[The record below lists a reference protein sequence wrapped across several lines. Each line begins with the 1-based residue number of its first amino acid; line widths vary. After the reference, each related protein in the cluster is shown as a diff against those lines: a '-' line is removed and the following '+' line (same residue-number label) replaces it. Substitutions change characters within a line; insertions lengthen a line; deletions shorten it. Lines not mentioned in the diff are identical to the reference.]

1 MNINKKKDIIIA
13 IPKGRIFK
21 ELEPFLDKANIVL
34 EDEFYDE
41 STRKLIFNTNVD
53 NIKIIRVRSFDVPTF
68 VAYGAASIGIAG
80 SDVIEE
86 FNYDEIYTPLDL
98 GIGGCRL
105 STAYLDG
112 STEND
117 WGNIRV
123 ATKYPNLTKKFYNS
137 IGKQAEIV
145 KLNGAME
152 LAPILNICN
161 VIVDLVSTGNTLK
174 ANSLIEDET
183 ILNIT
188 SKLIVNKTEMKTKSK
203 SMIKIIESFREAL
216 YG

>member
-21 ELEPFLDKANIVL
+21 ELEPFLQKAGIIL

-41 STRKLIFNTNVD
+41 KSRKLIFNTNVE

-80 SDVIEE
+80 SDVIDE
-86 FNYDEIYTPLDL
+86 FDYKEIYTPIDL
-98 GIGGCRL
+98 GIGKCRL
-105 STAYLDG
+105 STAYLNG
-112 STEND
+112 SSEND
-117 WGNIRV
+117 WGNIKV
-123 ATKYPNLTKKFYNS
+123 ATKYPSLTKKFFNS
-137 IGKQAEIV
+137 IGKQVEIV

-152 LAPILNICN
+152 LAPMLNICN

-174 ANSLIEDET
+174 ANSLVEDEV
-183 ILNIT
+183 IMNIT
-188 SKLIVNKTEMKTKSK
+188 SKFIVNKAEMKTKPEG
-203 SMIKIIESFREAL
+203 MIKIIESFKEAL
-216 YG
+216 NG